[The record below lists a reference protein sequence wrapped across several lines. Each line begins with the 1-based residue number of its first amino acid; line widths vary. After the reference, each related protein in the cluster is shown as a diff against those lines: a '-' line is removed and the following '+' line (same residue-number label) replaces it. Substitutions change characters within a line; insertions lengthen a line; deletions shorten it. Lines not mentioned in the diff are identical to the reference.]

1 MICGDTLDKKVDW
14 SIMCYATTVASRRK
28 IIKMLYKRKSAAESA
43 AYRPKKDLTQ
53 GPLLPRLLLY
63 CLPLMLTGMLQLF
76 YNATDMIVVGQFSSP
91 TAVGAVGACGSLIGL
106 LVNAFIGLSVGV
118 SVTVAQHVGA
128 KEDKDASEVVHTSLA
143 LAIGL
148 GLVVGAFGFFFA
160 EGALRLMDTPETTI
174 AEAAPYAKA
183 YMLGIPAS
191 MVYNYCAAALR
202 AKGDTVRPLVFL
214 GLSGLANVGLNL
226 YFVICHGMGAVGV
239 GIATTVA
246 QYIAMVMIL
255 VYMTFSV
262 KDCTRIHWG
271 QVRVHKQKLLR
282 ILRIGLPAGAQSVVF
297 SFSNVLIQST
307 VNTFGENVI
316 NGNAAAA
323 SIDGFIYT
331 AQNSVYQAAITFVGQ
346 HVGARKF
353 ERINRVIFLCMGL
366 VTAIGL
372 GVAGLVVLFSHGL
385 LNIYVPGDE
394 AAIAWGTQRLRVM
407 GACYFTCGLMEVGCG
422 ALRGMGKT
430 ITPMLISI
438 VGVCGI
444 RILWIYTVFPLAPTM
459 MCLYLSYP
467 ASWITTGAVQI
478 LLAFI
483 SKERLVRREMLRCE
497 VY

>member
-1 MICGDTLDKKVDW
+1 MFNIDRKKP
-14 SIMCYATTVASRRK
+14 ALAGGPAAGRRG
-28 IIKMLYKRKSAAESA
+28 
-43 AYRPKKDLTQ
+43 DLTE
-53 GPLLPRLLLY
+53 GPILPRLIQY
-63 CLPLMLTGMLQLF
+63 CIPLMLTGMLQLF

-106 LVNAFIGLSVGV
+106 LVNSFIGLSVGV
-118 SVTVAQHVGA
+118 SVTVAQYIGA
-128 KEDKDASEVVHTSLA
+128 KQEKDVSEVVHTSLA
-143 LAIGL
+143 FSMIL
-148 GLVVGAFGFFFA
+148 GVVVGVFGFHFA
-160 EGALRLMDTPETTI
+160 EGALHMMDTPESTI
-174 AEAAPYAKA
+174 AQAVPYVKA
-183 YMLGIPAS
+183 YMVGIPAS

-202 AKGDTVRPLVFL
+202 AKGDTVRPLIFL
-214 GLSGLANVGLNL
+214 GISGLVNVGLNL
-226 YFVICHGMGAVGV
+226 YFVLCHGMGAVGV
-239 GIATTVA
+239 GIATAAA
-246 QYIAMVMIL
+246 QYVAMAMIL
-255 VYMTFSV
+255 IHMTFV
-262 KDCTRIHWG
+262 LKDCCRIQWSCIRIHFP
-271 QVRVHKQKLLR
+271 KLWR
-282 ILRIGLPAGAQSVVF
+282 MLRIGLPAGLQSVVF

-346 HVGARKF
+346 HVGARRF

-366 VTAIGL
+366 VAVIGL
-372 GVAGLVVLFSHGL
+372 GVSGLVVLFSHGL

-430 ITPMLISI
+430 ITPMLISV

-444 RILWIYTVFPLAPTM
+444 RVLWLYTIFPLFPTM
-459 MCLYLSYP
+459 MCLYFSYP
-467 ASWITTGAVQI
+467 ASWIATGAVQI

-483 SKERLVRREMLRCE
+483 SKRRMECRAALAP
-497 VY
+497 

>member
-1 MICGDTLDKKVDW
+1 
-14 SIMCYATTVASRRK
+14 
-28 IIKMLYKRKSAAESA
+28 MLYRKKATVGGALGRA
-43 AYRPKKDLTQ
+43 QKDLTK
-53 GPLLPRLLLY
+53 GPILPQLLLY
-63 CLPLMLTGMLQLF
+63 CLPLMITGMLQLF

-91 TAVGAVGACGSLIGL
+91 TAVGAVGACGSLVGL
-106 LVNAFIGLSVGV
+106 LVNSFIGLSVGV
-118 SVTVAQHVGA
+118 SVTVAQYIGA
-128 KEDKDASEVVHTSLA
+128 KQEKDVSEVVHTSLA
-143 LAIGL
+143 LAMAL
-148 GLVVGAFGFFFA
+148 GLVVAAFGYSFA

-174 AEAAPYAKA
+174 AEAVPYAKA

-191 MVYNYCAAALR
+191 MIYNYCAAVLR

-226 YFVICHGMGAVGV
+226 YFVIVHGMGAVGV
-239 GIATTVA
+239 GIATTAA

-255 VYMTFSV
+255 VYMTFML
-262 KDCTRIHWG
+262 KDCTRIRWG
-271 QVRVHKQKLLR
+271 QIRFHKQKLWR
-282 ILRIGLPAGAQSVVF
+282 ILRIGLPAGVQSVVF

-323 SIDGFIYT
+323 SIDGFVYT
-331 AQNSVYQAAITFVGQ
+331 AQNSVYQASITFVGQ

-353 ERINRVIFLCMGL
+353 ERINRVMFLSMGL

-372 GVAGLVVLFSHGL
+372 GVAGLVVLFSHAL

-438 VGVCGI
+438 AGVCGI

-483 SKERLVRREMLRCE
+483 SKRRLEQQELLRKE

>member
-1 MICGDTLDKKVDW
+1 MFQT
-14 SIMCYATTVASRRK
+14 
-28 IIKMLYKRKSAAESA
+28 KRKPVPADGAPLP
-43 AYRPKKDLTQ
+43 RQRVKQDLTQ
-53 GPLLPRLLLY
+53 GPILPKLINY

-76 YNATDMIVVGQFSSP
+76 YNATDMIVVGQYSSP

-106 LVNAFIGLSVGV
+106 LVNMFIGLSVGV
-118 SVTVAQHVGA
+118 SVSVAQHIGA
-128 KEDKDASEVVHTSLA
+128 KQEKDVSEVVHTSVALA
-143 LAIGL
+143 LAL
-148 GLVVGAFGFFFA
+148 GVAVSAFGYFFA
-160 EGALRLMDTPETTI
+160 ETALRLMDTPASTI
-174 AEAAPYAKA
+174 AEAVPYAKA

-191 MVYNYCAAALR
+191 MMYNYCAAVLR
-202 AKGDTVRPLVFL
+202 AKGDTVRPLLFL
-214 GLSGLANVGLNL
+214 GLSGLVNVGLNL
-226 YFVICHGMGAVGV
+226 WLVISFGLGAQGV
-239 GIATTVA
+239 GIATAVSQYVA
-246 QYIAMVMIL
+246 MAMIL
-255 VYMTFSV
+255 VYMTFFL
-262 KDCTRIHWG
+262 KDYTRIQWRH
-271 QVRVHKQKLLR
+271 VRLHKQKLIR
-282 ILRIGLPAGAQSVVF
+282 ILRIGLPAGVQSIVF

-307 VNTFGENVI
+307 VNTFGENVV

-353 ERINRVIFLCMGL
+353 ERINRVVFWCMGL

-372 GVAGLVVLFSHGL
+372 GVAALVVLFSHFL

-430 ITPMLISI
+430 LTPMLVSMA
-438 VGVCGI
+438 GVCGI
-444 RILWIYTVFPLAPTM
+444 RILWLYTAFPLFPTM

-467 ASWITTGAVQI
+467 ASWVATGAVQL

-483 SKERLVRREMLRCE
+483 NKRRLERQDALCREM
-497 VY
+497 Y

>member
-1 MICGDTLDKKVDW
+1 
-14 SIMCYATTVASRRK
+14 
-28 IIKMLYKRKSAAESA
+28 
-43 AYRPKKDLTQ
+43 
-53 GPLLPRLLLY
+53 
-63 CLPLMLTGMLQLF
+63 MLQLF

-106 LVNAFIGLSVGV
+106 LVNSFIGLSVGV
-118 SVTVAQHVGA
+118 SVTVAQYIGA
-128 KEDKDASEVVHTSLA
+128 KQEKDVSEVVHTSLA
-143 LAIGL
+143 FSMIL
-148 GLVVGAFGFFFA
+148 GVVVGVFGFHFA
-160 EGALRLMDTPETTI
+160 EGALHMMDTPESTI
-174 AEAAPYAKA
+174 AQAVPYVKA
-183 YMLGIPAS
+183 YMVGIPAS

-202 AKGDTVRPLVFL
+202 AKGDTVRPLIFL
-214 GLSGLANVGLNL
+214 GISGLVNVGLNL
-226 YFVICHGMGAVGV
+226 YFVLCHGMGAVGV
-239 GIATTVA
+239 GIATAAA
-246 QYIAMVMIL
+246 QYVAMAMIL
-255 VYMTFSV
+255 IHMTFV
-262 KDCTRIHWG
+262 LKDCCRIQWS
-271 QVRVHKQKLLR
+271 RIRIYFPKLWR
-282 ILRIGLPAGAQSVVF
+282 MLRIGLPAGLQSVVF

-346 HVGARKF
+346 HVGARRF

-366 VTAIGL
+366 VAVIGL
-372 GVAGLVVLFSHGL
+372 GVSGLVVLFSHGL

-430 ITPMLISI
+430 ITPMLISV

-444 RILWIYTVFPLAPTM
+444 RVLWLYTIFPLFPTM
-459 MCLYLSYP
+459 MCLYFSYP
-467 ASWITTGAVQI
+467 ASWIATGAVQI

-483 SKERLVRREMLRCE
+483 SKRRMERRDGLADKGF
-497 VY
+497 

>member
-1 MICGDTLDKKVDW
+1 MF
-14 SIMCYATTVASRRK
+14 
-28 IIKMLYKRKSAAESA
+28 IIKHKSAQSGGAPHRKA
-43 AYRPKKDLTQ
+43 QRDLTQ
-53 GPLLPRLLLY
+53 GPILPQLVSY

-76 YNATDMIVVGQFSSP
+76 YNATDMIVVGQYSSP

-106 LVNAFIGLSVGV
+106 LVNMFIGLSVGV
-118 SVTVAQHVGA
+118 SVSVAQHIGA
-128 KEDKDASEVVHTSLA
+128 KQEKDVSEVVHTSVALA
-143 LAIGL
+143 LAL
-148 GLVVGAFGFFFA
+148 GVAVSAFGYFFA
-160 EGALRLMDTPETTI
+160 ETALRLMDTPASTI
-174 AEAAPYAKA
+174 AEAVPYAKA

-191 MVYNYCAAALR
+191 MMYNYCAAVLR
-202 AKGDTVRPLVFL
+202 AKGDTVRPLLFL
-214 GLSGLANVGLNL
+214 GFSGLVNVGLNL
-226 YFVICHGMGAVGV
+226 WLVISFGLGAQGV
-239 GIATTVA
+239 GIATAVSQYVA
-246 QYIAMVMIL
+246 MAMIL
-255 VYMTFSV
+255 VYMTFFL
-262 KDCTRIHWG
+262 KDYTRIQWRH
-271 QVRVHKQKLLR
+271 VRLHKQKLIR
-282 ILRIGLPAGAQSVVF
+282 ILRIGLPAGVQSIVF

-307 VNTFGENVI
+307 VNTFGENVV

-353 ERINRVIFLCMGL
+353 ERINRVVFWCMGL

-372 GVAGLVVLFSHGL
+372 GVAALVVLFSHFL

-430 ITPMLISI
+430 LTPMLVSMA
-438 VGVCGI
+438 GVCGI
-444 RILWIYTVFPLAPTM
+444 RILWLYTAFPLFPTM

-467 ASWITTGAVQI
+467 ASWVATGAVQL

-483 SKERLVRREMLRCE
+483 NKRRLERQDALCREM
-497 VY
+497 Y

>member
-1 MICGDTLDKKVDW
+1 MSFIKKAPRHGGD
-14 SIMCYATTVASRRK
+14 VAGLPRQK
-28 IIKMLYKRKSAAESA
+28 AKE
-43 AYRPKKDLTQ
+43 DLTQ
-53 GPLLPRLLLY
+53 GPILSKLICY

-76 YNATDMIVVGQFSSP
+76 YNATDMIVVGQYASP

-106 LVNAFIGLSVGV
+106 LVNMFIGLSVGV

-128 KEDKDASEVVHTSLA
+128 KQEKDVSEIVHTAVA
-143 LAIGL
+143 LAAVL
-148 GLVVGAFGFFFA
+148 GITVSIFGYHFA
-160 EGALRLMDTPETTI
+160 ETALRLMKTPETTI
-174 AEAAPYAKA
+174 AEAAPYARA

-191 MVYNYCAAALR
+191 MMYNYCAAVLR
-202 AKGDTVRPLVFL
+202 AKGDTVRPLIFL
-214 GLSGLANVGLNL
+214 GFSGLVNVGLNIWL
-226 YFVICHGMGAVGV
+226 VRSFGLGAVGV
-239 GIATTVA
+239 GIATAVSQYVA
-246 QYIAMVMIL
+246 MIMIL
-255 VYMTFSV
+255 VYMTFML
-262 KDCTRIHWG
+262 KDCTRIRWRH
-271 QVRVHKQKLLR
+271 VRFHRQKLWR
-282 ILRIGLPAGAQSVVF
+282 ILRIGLPAGMQSIVF

-372 GVAGLVVLFSHGL
+372 SVSGLVVLFSHGL

-407 GACYFTCGLMEVGCG
+407 GACYFTCGLMEIGCG

-430 ITPMLISI
+430 FTPMIISI
-438 VGVCGI
+438 IGVCGI
-444 RILWIYTVFPLAPTM
+444 RILWIYTIFPLMPTM
-459 MCLYLSYP
+459 MCLYFSYP
-467 ASWITTGAVQI
+467 ASWIVTGAIQ
-478 LLAFI
+478 LTLAFI
-483 SKERLVRREMLRCE
+483 SKRRLERKDALCRE
-497 VY
+497 V

>member
-1 MICGDTLDKKVDW
+1 MLCNDVGCTKENVLLMLRTKKTISEGGAV
-14 SIMCYATTVASRRK
+14 R
-28 IIKMLYKRKSAAESA
+28 
-43 AYRPKKDLTQ
+43 RPKKDLTQ

-91 TAVGAVGACGSLIGL
+91 TAVGAVGACGSLVGL
-106 LVNAFIGLSVGV
+106 LVNSFIGLSVGV
-118 SVTVAQHVGA
+118 SVTVAQYVGA
-128 KEDKDASEVVHTSLA
+128 KQEKDVSEVVHTSLA
-143 LAIGL
+143 LALGL
-148 GLVVGAFGFFFA
+148 GAIVSAFGFYFA
-160 EGALRLMDTPETTI
+160 EGALRLMDTPDTTI
-174 AEAAPYAKA
+174 AEAVPYAKA
-183 YMLGIPAS
+183 YMLGIPGS
-191 MVYNYCAAALR
+191 MVYNYCAAVLR

-226 YFVICHGMGAVGV
+226 YFVLAHGMGAVGV
-239 GIATTVA
+239 GIATA
-246 QYIAMVMIL
+246 ASQYIAMIMIL
-255 VYMTFSV
+255 VYMTFIL
-262 KDCTRIHWG
+262 KDCTRIRW
-271 QVRVHKQKLLR
+271 RKLRFHKQKLLR
-282 ILRIGLPAGAQSVVF
+282 ILRIGLPAGVQSVVF

-323 SIDGFIYT
+323 SIDGFVYT

-353 ERINRVIFLCMGL
+353 ERINRIVFACMGL
-366 VTAIGL
+366 VSVIGL
-372 GVAGLVVLFSHGL
+372 SVAGLVVLFSHSL
-385 LNIYVPGDE
+385 LSIYVPGDE

-438 VGVCGI
+438 IGVCGI
-444 RILWIYTVFPLAPTM
+444 RILWIYTIFPLVPTM
-459 MCLYLSYP
+459 MCLYFSYP
-467 ASWITTGAVQI
+467 ASWIVTGAIQ
-478 LLAFI
+478 LTLAFI
-483 SKERLVRREMLRCE
+483 SKRRLVRQDALCRE

>member
-1 MICGDTLDKKVDW
+1 MFQT
-14 SIMCYATTVASRRK
+14 
-28 IIKMLYKRKSAAESA
+28 KRKPVPAGGAPLP
-43 AYRPKKDLTQ
+43 RQRVKQDLTQ
-53 GPLLPRLLLY
+53 GPILPKLINY

-76 YNATDMIVVGQFSSP
+76 YNATDMIVVGQYASP

-106 LVNAFIGLSVGV
+106 LVNLFIGLSVGV
-118 SVTVAQHVGA
+118 SVTVAQHIGA
-128 KEDKDASEVVHTSLA
+128 KQEKDVSEVVHTALA
-143 LAIGL
+143 LSIGL
-148 GLVVGAFGFFFA
+148 GVVVSVFGFFFA
-160 EGALRLMDTPETTI
+160 ETALHLMDTPATTI
-174 AEAAPYAKA
+174 AEAVPYAKA

-202 AKGDTVRPLVFL
+202 AKGDTVRPLIFL
-214 GLSGLANVGLNL
+214 GVSGLANVGLNL
-226 YFVICHGMGAVGV
+226 WLVIRFGLGAVGV
-239 GIATTVA
+239 GIATAVS
-246 QYIAMVMIL
+246 QYIAMIMVL
-255 VYMTFSV
+255 VYMTFFL
-262 KDCTRIHWG
+262 KDCTRIHWR
-271 QVRVHKQKLLR
+271 QVRMHKQKLLR
-282 ILRIGLPAGAQSVVF
+282 ILRVGLPAGIQSIVF

-353 ERINRVIFLCMGL
+353 ERINRVIYWCMGL

-372 GVAGLVVLFSHGL
+372 AVAALVVLFSHFL

-430 ITPMLISI
+430 LTPMVISMA
-438 VGVCGI
+438 GVCGI
-444 RILWIYTVFPLAPTM
+444 RILWIYTIFPLFPTM
-459 MCLYLSYP
+459 MCLYYSYP
-467 ASWITTGAVQI
+467 ASWIATGAVHLI
-478 LLAFI
+478 LAFI
-483 SKERLVRREMLRCE
+483 NKRRLERQEVLRQQ

>member
-1 MICGDTLDKKVDW
+1 MEINMFN
-14 SIMCYATTVASRRK
+14 I
-28 IIKMLYKRKSAAESA
+28 KRKSPALAGGPA
-43 AYRPKKDLTQ
+43 VRRRADLTE
-53 GPLLPRLLLY
+53 GPILPRLIHY
-63 CLPLMLTGMLQLF
+63 CIPLMLTGMLQLF

-106 LVNAFIGLSVGV
+106 LVNSFIGLSVGV
-118 SVTVAQHVGA
+118 SVMVAQYIGA
-128 KEDKDASEVVHTSLA
+128 KQEKDVSEVVHTALA
-143 LAIGL
+143 LAMLL
-148 GLVVGAFGFFFA
+148 GVAVSAFGYHFA

-174 AEAAPYAKA
+174 AEAVPYAKA

-202 AKGDTVRPLVFL
+202 AKGDTIRPLMFL
-214 GLSGLANVGLNL
+214 GISGLANVGLNM
-226 YFVICHGMGAVGV
+226 YFVIQYGMGAVGV
-239 GIATTVA
+239 GIATAISQYVA
-246 QYIAMVMIL
+246 MAMIL
-255 VYMTFSV
+255 VYMTFIL
-262 KDCTRIHWG
+262 KDCCRIHWNRL
-271 QVRVHKQKLLR
+271 RVHPGKLWHM
-282 ILRIGLPAGAQSVVF
+282 LRIGLPAGMQSVVF

-372 GVAGLVVLFSHGL
+372 GVSALVVLFSHTL
-385 LNIYVPGDE
+385 LGIYVPGDE

-430 ITPMLISI
+430 FTPMLIS
-438 VGVCGI
+438 VAGVCGI
-444 RILWIYTVFPLAPTM
+444 RVLWLYTVFPLNPTM
-459 MCLYLSYP
+459 MCLYFSYP
-467 ASWITTGAVQI
+467 ASWIATGAVH
-478 LLAFI
+478 LTLAFI
-483 SKERLVRREMLRCE
+483 SKRQLERRAALPG
-497 VY
+497 

>member
-1 MICGDTLDKKVDW
+1 MLCNDVGCTKENVLLMLRTKKTISEGGAV
-14 SIMCYATTVASRRK
+14 R
-28 IIKMLYKRKSAAESA
+28 
-43 AYRPKKDLTQ
+43 RPKKDLTQ

-91 TAVGAVGACGSLIGL
+91 TAVGAVGACGSLVGL
-106 LVNAFIGLSVGV
+106 LVNSFIGLSVGV
-118 SVTVAQHVGA
+118 SVTVAQYVGA
-128 KEDKDASEVVHTSLA
+128 KQEKDVSEVVHTSLA
-143 LAIGL
+143 LALGL
-148 GLVVGAFGFFFA
+148 GAIVSALGFYFA

-174 AEAAPYAKA
+174 AEAVPYAKA
-183 YMLGIPAS
+183 YMLGIPGS
-191 MVYNYCAAALR
+191 MVYNYCAAVLR

-226 YFVICHGMGAVGV
+226 YFVLAHGMGAVGV
-239 GIATTVA
+239 GIATA
-246 QYIAMVMIL
+246 ASQYIAMIMIL
-255 VYMTFSV
+255 VYMTFIL
-262 KDCTRIHWG
+262 KDCTRIRW
-271 QVRVHKQKLLR
+271 RKLRFHKQKLLR
-282 ILRIGLPAGAQSVVF
+282 ILRIGLPAGVQSVVF

-353 ERINRVIFLCMGL
+353 ERINRIVFACMGL
-366 VTAIGL
+366 VSVIGL
-372 GVAGLVVLFSHGL
+372 SVAALVVLFSHSL

-394 AAIAWGTQRLRVM
+394 AAIAWGIQRLRVM

-438 VGVCGI
+438 IGVCGI
-444 RILWIYTVFPLAPTM
+444 RILWIYTIFPLVPTM
-459 MCLYLSYP
+459 MCLYFSYP
-467 ASWITTGAVQI
+467 ASWIVTGAIQ
-478 LLAFI
+478 LTLAFI
-483 SKERLVRREMLRCE
+483 SKRRLVRQDALCRE

>member
-1 MICGDTLDKKVDW
+1 MF
-14 SIMCYATTVASRRK
+14 
-28 IIKMLYKRKSAAESA
+28 IIKHKSAQSGGAPHRKA
-43 AYRPKKDLTQ
+43 QRDLTQ
-53 GPLLPRLLLY
+53 GPILPQLVSY

-76 YNATDMIVVGQFSSP
+76 YNATDMIVVGQYSSP

-106 LVNAFIGLSVGV
+106 LVNMFIGLSVGV
-118 SVTVAQHVGA
+118 SVSVAQHIGA
-128 KEDKDASEVVHTSLA
+128 KQEKDVSEVVHTSVALA
-143 LAIGL
+143 LAL
-148 GLVVGAFGFFFA
+148 GVAVSAFGYFFA
-160 EGALRLMDTPETTI
+160 ETALRLMDTPASTI
-174 AEAAPYAKA
+174 AEAVPYAKA
-183 YMLGIPAS
+183 YMLGIPAA
-191 MVYNYCAAALR
+191 MMYNYCAAVLR
-202 AKGDTVRPLVFL
+202 AKGDTVRPLLFL
-214 GLSGLANVGLNL
+214 GFSGLVNVGLNL
-226 YFVICHGMGAVGV
+226 WLVISFGLGAQGV
-239 GIATTVA
+239 GIATAVSQYVA
-246 QYIAMVMIL
+246 MAMIL
-255 VYMTFSV
+255 VYMTFV
-262 KDCTRIHWG
+262 LKDYTRIQWRH
-271 QVRVHKQKLLR
+271 VRLHKQKLIR
-282 ILRIGLPAGAQSVVF
+282 ILRIGLPAGVQSIVF

-307 VNTFGENVI
+307 VNTFGENVV

-353 ERINRVIFLCMGL
+353 ERINRVVFWCMGL

-372 GVAGLVVLFSHGL
+372 GVAALVVLFSHFL

-430 ITPMLISI
+430 LTPMLVSMA
-438 VGVCGI
+438 GVCGI
-444 RILWIYTVFPLAPTM
+444 RILWLYTAFPLFPTM

-467 ASWITTGAVQI
+467 ASWVATGAVQL

-483 SKERLVRREMLRCE
+483 NKRRLERQDALCRE

>member
-1 MICGDTLDKKVDW
+1 MFALHKKSHVGGAP
-14 SIMCYATTVASRRK
+14 SI
-28 IIKMLYKRKSAAESA
+28 
-43 AYRPKKDLTQ
+43 RPKKDLTQ
-53 GPLLPRLLLY
+53 GPILPQLVAY

-76 YNATDMIVVGQFSSP
+76 YNATDMIVVGQFASS

-106 LVNAFIGLSVGV
+106 LVNMFIGLSVGV
-118 SVTVAQHVGA
+118 SVTVAQYIGA
-128 KEDKDASEVVHTSLA
+128 KQDKDVSEVVHTALA
-143 LAIGL
+143 LSMGL
-148 GLVVGAFGFFFA
+148 GVVVSAFGFFFA
-160 EGALRLMDTPETTI
+160 ETALRLMDTPSTTI
-174 AEAAPYAKA
+174 AEAVPYAKA

-202 AKGDTVRPLVFL
+202 AKGDTIRPLLFL
-214 GLSGLANVGLNL
+214 GLSGLVNVALNL
-226 YFVICHGMGAVGV
+226 WLVISFGLGAVGV
-239 GIATTVA
+239 GIATAVSQYVA
-246 QYIAMVMIL
+246 MAMIL
-255 VYMTFSV
+255 IYMTFFL
-262 KDCTRIHWG
+262 KDCTAIRWRSLRIH
-271 QVRVHKQKLLR
+271 RDKLWL
-282 ILRIGLPAGAQSVVF
+282 ILRIGLPAGVQSIVF

-353 ERINRVIFLCMGL
+353 ERINRVVFLCMGL
-366 VTAIGL
+366 VTVIGL
-372 GVAGLVVLFSHGL
+372 SVAGLVVLFSHTL
-385 LNIYVPGDE
+385 LGIYVPGDE

-430 ITPMLISI
+430 FTPMVISI

-444 RILWIYTVFPLAPTM
+444 RILWLYTVFPLVPTM

-467 ASWITTGAVQI
+467 ASWIVTGSIHFILAFLNKRRLEREMGAV
-478 LLAFI
+478 
-483 SKERLVRREMLRCE
+483 SE
-497 VY
+497 VTA

>member
-1 MICGDTLDKKVDW
+1 MP
-14 SIMCYATTVASRRK
+14 RRK
-28 IIKMLYKRKSAAESA
+28 VQ
-43 AYRPKKDLTQ
+43 KDLTQ
-53 GPLLPRLLLY
+53 GPILPQLVNY

-76 YNATDMIVVGQFSSP
+76 YNATDMIVVGQYASP

-106 LVNAFIGLSVGV
+106 LVNMFIGLSVGV
-118 SVTVAQHVGA
+118 SVTVAQYIGA
-128 KEDKDASEVVHTSLA
+128 KQEKDVSEVVHTSVA
-143 LAIGL
+143 LSLGL
-148 GLVVGAFGFFFA
+148 GIVVSAFGFFFA
-160 EGALRLMDTPETTI
+160 ETALRLMDTPDATI
-174 AEAAPYAKA
+174 AEAVPYAKA

-191 MVYNYCAAALR
+191 MMYNYCAAVLR
-202 AKGDTVRPLVFL
+202 AKGDTVRPLIFL
-214 GLSGLANVGLNL
+214 GLSGLVNVGLNL
-226 YFVICHGMGAVGV
+226 WLVIQFGLGAVGV
-239 GIATTVA
+239 GIATAVSQYVA
-246 QYIAMVMIL
+246 MILIL
-255 VYMTFSV
+255 VYMTFML
-262 KDCTRIHWG
+262 KDCTRIHWSR
-271 QVRVHKQKLLR
+271 VRLHKQKLFR
-282 ILRIGLPAGAQSVVF
+282 ILRVGLPAGIQSIVF

-372 GVAGLVVLFSHGL
+372 TVSALVVLFSHFL

-430 ITPMLISI
+430 LTPMIISMM
-438 VGVCGI
+438 GVCGI
-444 RILWIYTVFPLAPTM
+444 RILWIYTVFPLFPTM
-459 MCLYLSYP
+459 MCLYFSYP
-467 ASWITTGAVQI
+467 ASWVVTGAI
-478 LLAFI
+478 HLMLAFI
-483 SKERLVRREMLRCE
+483 NKRRLERQDALCRQI
-497 VY
+497 Y

>member
-1 MICGDTLDKKVDW
+1 MP
-14 SIMCYATTVASRRK
+14 RRK
-28 IIKMLYKRKSAAESA
+28 VQ
-43 AYRPKKDLTQ
+43 KDLTQ
-53 GPLLPRLLLY
+53 GPILPQLVNY

-76 YNATDMIVVGQFSSP
+76 YNATDMIVVGQYASP

-106 LVNAFIGLSVGV
+106 LVNMFIGLSVGV
-118 SVTVAQHVGA
+118 SVTVAQYIGA
-128 KEDKDASEVVHTSLA
+128 KQEKDVSEVVHTSVA
-143 LAIGL
+143 LSLGL
-148 GLVVGAFGFFFA
+148 GIVVSAFGFFFA
-160 EGALRLMDTPETTI
+160 ETALRLMDTPDATI
-174 AEAAPYAKA
+174 AEAVPYAKA

-191 MVYNYCAAALR
+191 MMYNYCAAVLR
-202 AKGDTVRPLVFL
+202 AKGDTVRPLIFL
-214 GLSGLANVGLNL
+214 GLSGLVNVGLNL
-226 YFVICHGMGAVGV
+226 WLVIQFGLGAVGV
-239 GIATTVA
+239 GIATAVSQYVA
-246 QYIAMVMIL
+246 MILIL
-255 VYMTFSV
+255 VYMTFML
-262 KDCTRIHWG
+262 KDCTRIHWNR
-271 QVRVHKQKLLR
+271 VRLHKQKLFRVLR
-282 ILRIGLPAGAQSVVF
+282 VGLPAGIQSIVF

-353 ERINRVIFLCMGL
+353 ERINRVIFLCLGL

-372 GVAGLVVLFSHGL
+372 TVSALVVLFSHFL

-430 ITPMLISI
+430 LTPMIISM

-444 RILWIYTVFPLAPTM
+444 RILWIYTVFPLFPTM
-459 MCLYLSYP
+459 MCLYFSYP
-467 ASWITTGAVQI
+467 ASWVVTGAI
-478 LLAFI
+478 HLMLAFI
-483 SKERLVRREMLRCE
+483 NKRRLERQDALCRQI
-497 VY
+497 Y